1 MSKLQPFLQVFGLYQ
16 SSYIKPHVSST
27 NISIQNKLPI
37 SFMVHTLMVN
47 KLKFRKLL
55 ENYEII
61 CCCNNFHYLSMFK
74 IVRWEKYNE
83 KHLITIT
90 KYILCHIYHCF
101 QKFLVLKQ
109 DTHRAECSFS
119 HKQKNP
125 IQNVV
130 SELPIVSS
138 LPLGEVINN
147 LMINRGSEI
156 ITKTQNIFN
165 WQQEFP
171 PTPWCGGGTFVSLF

>member
-1 MSKLQPFLQVFGLYQ
+1 MSKLQPFRQVFGLYQ

-55 ENYEII
+55 EKYEII
-61 CCCNNFHYLSMFK
+61 CCCNNFHYLSIMFK
-74 IVRWEKYNE
+74 IVRWVKYNE

-109 DTHRAECSFS
+109 DTHRAEGSFS
-119 HKQKNP
+119 HKQKNH

-138 LPLGEVINN
+138 LPLGEVIN
-147 LMINRGSEI
+147 
-156 ITKTQNIFN
+156 
-165 WQQEFP
+165 
-171 PTPWCGGGTFVSLF
+171 

>member
-1 MSKLQPFLQVFGLYQ
+1 MATHSSVLAWRIPGTGLVGCHLWGHTESDMIEATQQQQQQQ
-16 SSYIKPHVSST
+16 SSYIIPHVSST

-74 IVRWEKYNE
+74 IVRWGKYNG

-109 DTHRAECSFS
+109 DTHKAECLFS
-119 HKQKNP
+119 HKQKNH

-130 SELPIVSS
+130 SELPIVFS
-138 LPLGEVINN
+138 LPLGEVIN
-147 LMINRGSEI
+147 
-156 ITKTQNIFN
+156 
-165 WQQEFP
+165 
-171 PTPWCGGGTFVSLF
+171 

>member
-47 KLKFRKLL
+47 KVKFRKLL

-61 CCCNNFHYLSMFK
+61 CCSNNFHYLSITSK
-74 IVRWEKYNE
+74 IARRGKYNE

-90 KYILCHIYHCF
+90 KYILWHIYHCF
-101 QKFLVLKQ
+101 QKFFVLKQ
-109 DTHRAECSFS
+109 DTHRTECSFS
-119 HKQKNP
+119 HKQKNDT
-125 IQNVV
+125 QNVV

-138 LPLGEVINN
+138 LPSG
-147 LMINRGSEI
+147 
-156 ITKTQNIFN
+156 K
-165 WQQEFP
+165 
-171 PTPWCGGGTFVSLF
+171 

>member
-1 MSKLQPFLQVFGLYQ
+1 MATHSSVLAWRIPGTGLVGCHLWGHTESDMIEATQQQQQQQ

-74 IVRWEKYNE
+74 IVRWGKYNG

-90 KYILCHIYHCF
+90 KYILCHIYHCS
-101 QKFLVLKQ
+101 QNFLVLKQ

-119 HKQKNP
+119 HKQKNHT
-125 IQNVV
+125 QNVV
-130 SELPIVSS
+130 SELPIVTS
-138 LPLGEVINN
+138 LPLGKVIN
-147 LMINRGSEI
+147 
-156 ITKTQNIFN
+156 
-165 WQQEFP
+165 
-171 PTPWCGGGTFVSLF
+171 

>member
-1 MSKLQPFLQVFGLYQ
+1 MSCNDSGKEKVKNMSKLQPFLQVFGLYQ

-37 SFMVHTLMVN
+37 SFIVHTLMVN

-74 IVRWEKYNE
+74 IVRWGKYNE

-109 DTHRAECSFS
+109 DTHRAEGSFS

-138 LPLGEVINN
+138 LPLGEVIN
-147 LMINRGSEI
+147 
-156 ITKTQNIFN
+156 
-165 WQQEFP
+165 
-171 PTPWCGGGTFVSLF
+171 